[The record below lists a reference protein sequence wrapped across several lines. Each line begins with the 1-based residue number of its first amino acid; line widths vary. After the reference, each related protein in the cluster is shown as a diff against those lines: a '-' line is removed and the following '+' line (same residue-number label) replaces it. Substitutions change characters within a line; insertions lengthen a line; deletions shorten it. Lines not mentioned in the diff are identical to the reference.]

1 MYPATENSRL
11 AALATLLK
19 VFARWAPQARHDL
32 VGACSP
38 ISLEIALLGV
48 KSRRAP
54 LSTEDIDHF
63 IRRGKENVK
72 NTVDEINRVILL
84 QSQNRQQSI
93 GVSEMMDKMARTAR
107 TLFAGVNWSHPPDAD
122 SLGVDSEYDLT
133 MVIWAALMSL
143 YDRHGP
149 NMQLRM
155 EARREENALTL
166 RFSVSPSPD
175 GHCHR
180 VDTESVTCDRIAT
193 EEVHHLAE
201 HLGFAFTSDE
211 DVIELRRTNRI

>member
-1 MYPATENSRL
+1 MLNA
-11 AALATLLK
+11 
-19 VFARWAPQARHDL
+19 
-32 VGACSP
+32 
-38 ISLEIALLGV
+38 
-48 KSRRAP
+48 
-54 LSTEDIDHF
+54 
-63 IRRGKENVK
+63 
-72 NTVDEINRVILL
+72 
-84 QSQNRQQSI
+84 NRQQSI
-93 GVSEMMDKMARTAR
+93 GVSEMMDKMARTTR

-155 EARREENALTL
+155 EARREENVLTL

-211 DVIELRRTNRI
+211 GVIELQRTHRI